1 MTEMKRTAVHKG
13 EVEYEIGGEGE
24 PVLLIHG
31 SLVADSFLPL
41 MAETSLADYRL
52 IRYRRR
58 GVAGSSPHDGPFS
71 IERQAADA
79 SALLRQL
86 GVPRAHIAG
95 HSYGAIIALQLA
107 MDAAD
112 LVHSLLL
119 LELPLLTA
127 PTGQQLIE
135 AMAPAIERYQS
146 GDGAGAVDAFLRIVG
161 GPEWRKDVA
170 RTVPHGPKQ
179 AETDV
184 RTFFDVEMP
193 ALAGW
198 KFDADVAKR
207 VSQPILCVRGSRSL
221 PLYEESVQLLRSWL
235 PQTETH
241 VVPDVNHLLMM
252 QDAGA
257 IAVGMAQ
264 FLAHHPLRPQAG
276 DDSPA
281 GGPRLTA

>member
-1 MTEMKRTAVHKG
+1 MTERMKRTTVHKG

-31 SLVADSFLPL
+31 SLIADSFLPL
-41 MAETSLADYRL
+41 MENSLADYRL

-58 GVAGSSPHDGPFS
+58 GFAGSSPHDGSFS

-107 MDAAD
+107 IDASD

-119 LELPLLTA
+119 LELPLLSA
-127 PTGQQLIE
+127 PSGQKLIE

-146 GDGAGAVDAFLRIVG
+146 GDRAGAVDAFLRIVG
-161 GPEWRKDVA
+161 GPEWRNDVA
-170 RTVPHGPKQ
+170 RAVPHGPEQ
-179 AETDV
+179 AEADV
-184 RTFFDVEMP
+184 RTFFEVEMP

-198 KFDADVAKR
+198 KFDAHVAKQ
-207 VSQPILCVRGSRSL
+207 VSQPVLCVRGGRSL

-252 QDAGA
+252 QDAEAVG
-257 IAVGMAQ
+257 VGMAE
-264 FLAHHPLRPQAG
+264 FLAHHPLRPEAG
-276 DDSPA
+276 DDSLVGQRRP
-281 GGPRLTA
+281 G

>member
-1 MTEMKRTAVHKG
+1 MHKG
-13 EVEYEIGGEGE
+13 EVEYEIGGDGE

-31 SLVADSFLPL
+31 SLFADSFLPL
-41 MAETSLADYRL
+41 MAETSLVDYRL

-58 GVAGSSPHDGPFS
+58 GFAGSSAHDGPFS

-79 SALLRQL
+79 SALLREL
-86 GVPRAHIAG
+86 GVPRAHVAG

-107 MDAAD
+107 MDASD

-127 PTGQQLIE
+127 PSGEKLVQ

-161 GPEWRKDVA
+161 GPEWRNDVA
-170 RTVPHGPKQ
+170 RTVPHGPEQ

-184 RTFFDVEMP
+184 RTFFEIEMP

-198 KFDADVAKR
+198 KFDAHVAKQI
-207 VSQPILCVRGSRSL
+207 SQPILCVRGSRSL
-221 PLYEESVQLLRSWL
+221 PLYEESVQLVRSWL

-257 IAVGMAQ
+257 VGEGMAQ
-264 FLAHHPLRPQAG
+264 FLAHHPLRPKAG
-276 DDSPA
+276 
-281 GGPRLTA
+281 TARRESTSAAPSS